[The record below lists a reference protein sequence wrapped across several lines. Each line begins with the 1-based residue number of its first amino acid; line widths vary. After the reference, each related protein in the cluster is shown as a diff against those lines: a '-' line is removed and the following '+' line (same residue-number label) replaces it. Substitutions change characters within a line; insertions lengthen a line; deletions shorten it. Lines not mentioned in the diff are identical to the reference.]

1 MSVGLRATGDSDLLS
16 CLRASRA
23 SLRSNED
30 TGSRMKQNERP
41 GMWLRARVGG
51 GESADKTLRV
61 RCCSRCDGSIT
72 RE

>member
-51 GESADKTLRV
+51 GGVGGQDTACAVLLPV
-61 RCCSRCDGSIT
+61 
-72 RE
+72 